1 MDTVYCV
8 NIAHGGVIRNV
19 RTRIIREGVDSLKR
33 IVSEN
38 VENRLAYPS
47 RFFLSFF
54 LFLSVK
60 AMQSTRSLHIKIK
73 IRSKT
78 GHKIANCLLRDDA
91 MAVNRLTAERLGSY
105 W

>member
-54 LFLSVK
+54 LFFIGES
-60 AMQSTRSLHIKIK
+60 
-73 IRSKT
+73 
-78 GHKIANCLLRDDA
+78 N
-91 MAVNRLTAERLGSY
+91 AEY
-105 W
+105 AFVTH

>member
-19 RTRIIREGVDSLKR
+19 RTRIIREGVDSLNR
-33 IVSEN
+33 IVSEK

-47 RFFLSFF
+47 RLFLSFF
-54 LFLSVK
+54 FLSVK

>member
-19 RTRIIREGVDSLKR
+19 RTRIISR

-47 RFFLSFF
+47 RFFFLFSFF
-54 LFLSVK
+54 IGES
-60 AMQSTRSLHIKIK
+60 
-73 IRSKT
+73 
-78 GHKIANCLLRDDA
+78 N
-91 MAVNRLTAERLGSY
+91 AEY
-105 W
+105 AFVTH